1 MLLRLSRYGDPSST
15 LSDALNILHLLVYAK
30 DVASDSKNQYV
41 APFQNWYHHYKHGG
55 AFIRPD
61 VWKSKYGKRSTIDI
75 QSTVVVHSGIFG
87 AGTTSAGMSAG
98 WSFIHIS
105 GSHLSKGDDDLSVV
119 N

>member
-1 MLLRLSRYGDPSST
+1 MFY
-15 LSDALNILHLLVYAK
+15 ILYLLVYAK
-30 DVASDSKNQYV
+30 DFAASDSKNQRYV
-41 APFQNWYHHYKHGG
+41 APFQNWYHYRYKHHGG